1 MDEYDIIIERTV
13 RDLFK
18 SNQLIQIKKYK
29 MNKEKEINDKDNDL
43 KHLILEKYSDLT
55 ESINGLEKISN
66 NLKELETIKIQL
78 GENLSNILMIQLMK
92 KLMNVLN
99 Y

>member
-29 MNKEKEINDKDNDL
+29 MNKEKEINDKDD
-43 KHLILEKYSDLT
+43 
-55 ESINGLEKISN
+55 
-66 NLKELETIKIQL
+66 
-78 GENLSNILMIQLMK
+78 
-92 KLMNVLN
+92 
-99 Y
+99 